1 MRKSERLR
9 QLELEFVKMRFE
21 IDLLTDIVKNLLDAG
36 VPREDM
42 ESGKWYVRKQPK
54 NDWQRSSI
62 LVEFILW
69 KNLLHYL

>member
-36 VPREDM
+36 MPSDDIDA
-42 ESGKWYVRKQPK
+42 GKWYVRKPQR
-54 NDWQRSSI
+54 ND
-62 LVEFILW
+62 
-69 KNLLHYL
+69 

>member
-36 VPREDM
+36 VPTEDM
-42 ESGKWYVRKQPK
+42 DAGKWYVRKPQR
-54 NDWQRSSI
+54 NDWQTEGI

-69 KNLLHYL
+69 KNYLY